1 MPTTFADRVP
11 TWARPY
17 VPISSYSNESFSV
30 VPRLV
35 TLTESTQSQTV
46 QGEFSVKFVAAS
58 PNVSSKKELI
68 DIGKPSVPASAL
80 YLNTIIVN
88 KSIGFFGVRIDAK
101 NYKREE
107 VQYMRRFPTDSF
119 PLGIIS
125 LDKSGRSIYSH
136 KLQYGKQIVIA
147 PQVMQLLTVVSQLGQ
162 LGIYEELV
170 ALTLD
175 AVYGRI
181 YYDEIL
187 VDVSF
192 LTVYQSCVMTFNSAG

>member
-1 MPTTFADRVP
+1 
-11 TWARPY
+11 
-17 VPISSYSNESFSV
+17 
-30 VPRLV
+30 
-35 TLTESTQSQTV
+35 
-46 QGEFSVKFVAAS
+46 
-58 PNVSSKKELI
+58 
-68 DIGKPSVPASAL
+68 
-80 YLNTIIVN
+80 
-88 KSIGFFGVRIDAK
+88 VRIDAK

-162 LGIYEELV
+162 LGIYEELA

-181 YYDEIL
+181 YYDEML